1 MQRLLLSVCAL
12 LVVSFLPL
20 SAVVVTIGTGTST
33 NDSIT
38 YPAPYGNW
46 YTMARHQ
53 ILVRASE
60 IIAAGG
66 SAGSIASLAFNVAAT
81 NNTQALQNF
90 TIKLKQ
96 TSATSLSSSFD
107 NTGWTTVYSVSSYT
121 VTTGWNTHT
130 FSTPFAWDGSSNL
143 LIDIC
148 FYQGSC
154 YNWTYNASTYYTTTA
169 FTSVV
174 YYRDDCDFGVCSTSS
189 VTGTSSNRP
198 NLRLDIQ
205 AGMPNDAGIAGI
217 VAPVAPFSPGSQT
230 VEVLLKNYGNNT
242 ISSVTINWSVNGT
255 PQTPYNW
262 TGSLA
267 PGATARVTIGS
278 YNFAPRTLYTFV
290 VATSNPNG
298 TTDPN
303 SANDSF
309 TGQLAAALAGTYT
322 VGGSTPDF
330 ASPQAAVQYLHI
342 GGVLDTVRFRI
353 RSGTYNGQL
362 SFGAIPGAGS
372 ATRWIAFESESGNA
386 ADVVIQAS
394 NTSAAN
400 YVVRVNGTDWL
411 RFRRLTFTSNGTGS
425 YRRVVEL
432 TGGTENL
439 TFEGCVFNGGPATYN
454 YSWDEIVFYSS
465 NNACHNLTL
474 RNNTFTGGVGSLW
487 IDYWTAP
494 LQGVQIVGNTLQGFY
509 YFGAVVQYA
518 NALLLAQ
525 NTITALSGS
534 GFNYG
539 AYLYNLTGSFQ
550 VRENVVTVDGGYGLY
565 LDWRPSTEP
574 SGLVANNV
582 IIGGV
587 GTGNSTTGLYAY
599 TANVNFYHNTVHL
612 GTSDPWSAAMY
623 VDGYQGINVVNNI
636 FVNAGGG
643 YAYYVGWGSP
653 LSSSNYNDLYSSG
666 SYVGN
671 WDGTDY
677 ATLADW
683 QAGTGYDANSV
694 SVLPPFGSD
703 KYHLTEVAEPLIG
716 TAALLTTVPKDIDG
730 EDRRN
735 PYMGADEVIPVITI
749 TQQPADTVY
758 GCQGTDVTI
767 SVQASVTFN
776 ASLSYQWLQNGAPI
790 PEGYDGRFFGTQTPT
805 LTIWNT
811 QARDA
816 GSYACLITANSGA
829 TPVQSDLA
837 ELIIAVPLTIVEQP
851 QSVLTCLEGEAIL
864 RVVAEGTVLGYQWQR
879 EEATGWVDI
888 PGATGAEYRI
898 SNAQYTNSARY
909 RCIVF
914 GTCGTDQVP
923 SEPAIVYVL
932 GPTQILSAPDTV
944 YTGVGGRAQLSVE
957 ANVVGA
963 PPTYQA
969 QYQWYRGTQPLVDGG
984 RISGARSSVLVIDGV
999 QPQDFGTDYWVEVVG
1014 LCGRAEQRGYAVVS
1028 AGVEIV
1034 EQPQGGEWC
1043 VGSDVVLSVQAQA
1056 TAGQLA
1062 YQWRRN
1068 GQPLVDGGRISGART
1083 AQLRIGSVQPGD
1095 AGTYD
1100 VVVSLVGAGV
1110 DVVSQ
1115 GAQVEVREA
1124 VQVVQQPQGGSVC
1137 EGEALALE
1145 VGATG
1150 GGLQYQWYK
1159 DGQPISGA
1167 TQARYEVAAARLQ
1180 DAGTYWC
1187 VVRNV
1192 CGQEQTVQVEVSV
1205 VEAPRIVRDV
1215 PQAVQV
1221 QQGQPLVLEIQA
1233 SGAGLQYQW
1242 YKDGQPISGAT
1253 QARYEVA
1260 AAQQRDT
1267 GTYWCV
1273 VRGTCGQVE
1282 SGRVTVSV
1290 VVSVAG
1296 DAGEREWVEVV
1307 PQPVSGVGQVRYG
1320 VMGRGEVV
1328 VRDVLGREV
1337 SRVRVEGRGEVGIG
1351 FGGAGV
1357 YVVQLEREG
1366 RVVGQQ
1372 VVVVVR

>member
-1 MQRLLLSVCAL
+1 MRRLLLSVCAL

-33 NDSIT
+33 NSAYT

-66 SAGSIASLAFNVAAT
+66 SAGSITSLAFNVAAT

-121 VTTGWNTHT
+121 VTTGWNTHI

-154 YNWTYNASTYYTTTA
+154 YNYTYNASTYYTTTA

-174 YYRDDCDFGVCSTSS
+174 YYISDCDFGVCSVSS
-189 VTGTSSNRP
+189 GTTSSNRP

-230 VEVLLKNYGNNT
+230 VQVLLKNYGNNT

-267 PGATARVTIGS
+267 PGATTTVTIGS

-303 SANDSF
+303 PANDSF

-394 NTSAAN
+394 NSSAAN

-487 IDYWTAP
+487 VDYWTAP
-494 LQGVQIVGNTLQGFY
+494 LQGVQIVGNTLQNFY

-534 GFNYG
+534 VFNFG
-539 AYLYNLTGSFQ
+539 AYLYYLTGSFE
-550 VRENVVTVDGGYGLY
+550 VRGNVVTVDGWYGLY

-643 YAYYVGWGSP
+643 YAYYVNAWGGSP
-653 LSSSNYNDLYSSG
+653 LSNSNYNDLYSSG

-671 WDGTDY
+671 WGGTDY

-716 TAALLTTVPKDIDG
+716 TVALLTTVPKDIDG

-776 ASLSYQWLQNGAPI
+776 ARLSYQWLQNGAPI

-805 LTIWNT
+805 LTIRNT
-811 QARDA
+811 QAQDA

-898 SNAQYTNSARY
+898 SNAQYANSARY

-923 SEPAIVYVL
+923 SEPAVVYVL

-944 YTGVGGRAQLSVE
+944 YTGVGGRAQLSVQ

-1034 EQPQGGEWC
+1034 GQPQGGEWC

-1056 TAGQLA
+1056 TAGRLA

-1137 EGEALALE
+1137 EGEALVLE

-1159 DGQPISGA
+1159 DGQPIA
-1167 TQARYEVAAARLQ
+1167 
-1180 DAGTYWC
+1180 
-1187 VVRNV
+1187 
-1192 CGQEQTVQVEVSV
+1192 
-1205 VEAPRIVRDV
+1205 
-1215 PQAVQV
+1215 
-1221 QQGQPLVLEIQA
+1221 
-1233 SGAGLQYQW
+1233 
-1242 YKDGQPISGAT
+1242 GAT

-1260 AAQQRDT
+1260 AAQQQDG

-1273 VRGTCGQVE
+1273 VQGTCGQVE
-1282 SGRVTVSV
+1282 SGRVTVTV

-1307 PQPVSGVGQVRYG
+1307 PQPVAGVGQVRYG